1 MPNDIEFKAPCGVPT
16 VQAVRGYRGKW
27 QCGMISMDFKHPGN
41 APTVRGARGAVRAR
55 YLTVAAENP
64 LILGLLAYV
73 QCAELP
79 CRAASASWAAKVAKT
94 ATPQ

>member
-1 MPNDIEFKAPCGVPT
+1 MLCGAPT
-16 VQAVRGYRGKW
+16 VYAMRGKRAKW
-27 QCGMISMDFKHPGN
+27 QCEMRFMDFKPPGA
-41 APTVRGARGAVRAR
+41 APTVRAVRCAVRAR

>member
-1 MPNDIEFKAPCGVPT
+1 MPNKIEFKAPCGVPT
-16 VQAVRGYRGKW
+16 VHAVRGYRAKW
-27 QCGMISMDFKHPGN
+27 QCGMSSMDFKHPGN
-41 APTVRGARGAVRAR
+41 APTVRAVRAR

-94 ATPQ
+94 ATSQ